1 MSKRLNNYP
10 KDDGFRMPGEFEP
23 HEGCWM
29 IWPERTDNFRL
40 GAKPA
45 QAAYTAVANSISQ
58 FEPLTMLVSKSQFS
72 VAREILDPKVR
83 VIEMTTEDAWV
94 RDTGPT
100 FVVNDQTCE
109 VRGIDWRF
117 NAWGGLVD
125 GLYFPWDQD
134 DKVARKICDIERK
147 DYYSLKNFVLE
158 GGAIHADGEGTLIV
172 TQACLLH
179 ESRNPHLT
187 KEEIEDTLKNYLN
200 LDKIIWLPSGI
211 YLDETNEHV
220 DNILHFIAPGKVVL
234 AWTDDKNDPQYEMS
248 LKAYETLSEAIDAKG
263 RKFEIFKL
271 HIPAP
276 ILISKEESEGVDH
289 LEGTKS
295 REEGDRQAASYANFY
310 IANGAVILPVF
321 NDDKFDILAINTL
334 KKAMPEYE
342 IVPVYAREILLGG
355 GNIHCI
361 TQQQPKGQTA
371 MHEIKEC
378 NEISS

>member
-1 MSKRLNNYP
+1 MSKKIDNTP
-10 KDDGFRMPGEFEP
+10 IDDGYRMPGEFEP
-23 HEGCWM
+23 HKGCWM
-29 IWPERTDNFRL
+29 IWPERTDNYRL

-45 QAAYTAVANSISQ
+45 QAAFTDVAHAIAR
-58 FEPLTMLVSKSQFS
+58 FEPLTMLVSTSQYN
-72 VAREILDPKVR
+72 VAREVLDNHIR
-83 VIEMTTEDAWV
+83 VIEMSTNDAWV

-147 DYYSLKNFVLE
+147 DYYSLDKFVLE
-158 GGAIHADGEGTLIV
+158 GGSIHADGEGTLIV
-172 TQACLLH
+172 TKSCLLH
-179 ESRNPHLT
+179 KSRNPHLT
-187 KEEIEDTLKNYLN
+187 KEEIEVTLKNYLN
-200 LDKIIWLPSGI
+200 LKKIIWLPEGI

-234 AWTDDKNDPQYEMS
+234 AWTDDKSDPQYEMS
-248 LKAYETLSEAIDAKG
+248 IKAYEALSNTVDAKG

-271 HIPAP
+271 HIPEP
-276 ILISKEESEGVDH
+276 ILISKKESEGVDTVD
-289 LEGTKS
+289 GTKS

-310 IANGAVILPVF
+310 IANGAVIVPVF
-321 NDDKFDILAINTL
+321 NDEKFDKLAINTL
-334 KKAMPEYE
+334 KKAMPTYE

-361 TQQQPKGQTA
+361 TQQQPKGRL
-371 MHEIKEC
+371 
-378 NEISS
+378 S